1 MSRVVL
7 SGYYGF
13 NNAGDELVLYA
24 MVRTLREIRP
34 DLEITVLSQQP
45 EKTAKQYDVQAVNRW
60 SVFGILKAVA
70 GCDLLISG
78 GGSLFQDI
86 TSSNSPLYYWS
97 VLFLAKLLG
106 KKTMAYSQG
115 VGPFKK
121 KNNRRLASWLF
132 HRLDIVTVRD
142 EGSKTEL
149 ISLGVKRE
157 IIVTA
162 DPVLG
167 FPEQAVRPEAGRALL
182 ERSGVVFNAE
192 KRLLGVF
199 VRSWQEDK
207 FLPALV
213 KACDTLSAAGWQIV
227 FVPMH
232 FPQDIT
238 IAKQAAK
245 QMTANSVCIK
255 EMGSPE
261 EMLSLTKNFDLL
273 IGMRL
278 HALINGAVAGVPLVG
293 ISYDPKVERF
303 LQQIGQQSLNTV
315 EELNAE
321 TLVALVKWVDEN
333 RAEIAK
339 DMTVRMGRL
348 RQKAWQ
354 AARLAVGLLEMQ

>member
-24 MVRTLREIRP
+24 MIKTLRELKP
-34 DLEITVLSQQP
+34 ELEIIVLSQQP

-60 SVFGILKAVA
+60 SVFGVLRALA
-70 GCDLLISG
+70 GCELLISG
-78 GGSLFQDI
+78 GGSLFQDV
-86 TSSNSPLYYWS
+86 TSANSPLYYWGI
-97 VLFLAKLLG
+97 VFGAKLMG
-106 KKTMAYSQG
+106 KKTFAYSQG
-115 VGPFKK
+115 VGPLKK
-121 KNNRRLASWLF
+121 KRNRRMTSWLF
-132 HRLDIVTVRD
+132 HRLNIVTVRD

-149 ISLGVKRE
+149 ISLGVNRE

-167 FPEQAVRPEAGRALL
+167 LAEEAVSAQVGCKLL
-182 ERSGVVFNAE
+182 ERSGVAFGE
-192 KRLLGVF
+192 DKRLLGVF
-199 VRSWQEDK
+199 IRSWKDDA
-207 FLPALV
+207 FLPELV
-213 KACDTLSAAGWQIV
+213 RACDKLAELGWQIV

-232 FPQDIT
+232 FPQDIV

-245 QMTANSVCIK
+245 QMQADSVYIK

-261 EMLSLTKNFDLL
+261 EMLSIIKNFDLI

-278 HALINGAVAGVPLVG
+278 HALIVGAVAGVPLVG
-293 ISYDPKVERF
+293 VSYDPKVERF

-315 EELNAE
+315 EELKAD
-321 TLVALVKWVDEN
+321 TLVELVKWADLN
-333 RAEIAK
+333 RAEIIQ
-339 DMTVRMGRL
+339 DMAARMERL

-354 AARLAVGLLEMQ
+354 AARLAAGLLETE